1 MESENVDAQRRRKV
15 FFVIGGAGLFLSVSF
30 SVVNYIGTNVSTM
43 WANIVLTSIVAGAVL
58 ALLLGIEDRRVYR
71 FACWGTAIAL
81 CFTAAIGSSLLY
93 YHLVLPLLMFFFLGR
108 REGIVGAGVFLFGM
122 TVLMLAPWL
131 VSSHVYQTGNTLRFL
146 GGYLFVTL
154 VGLSYEKSREQF
166 YVFMEAKNE
175 QIQREKEQLQDSLSR
190 IRETEACLEQTL
202 TEMQGQSQLVEAV
215 FNSMNEG
222 IVVVDATGRQLFHN
236 PSTKRISGMEMVP
249 SKPSEWAQIYG
260 IFYPDQETHVP
271 TDQNPLVR
279 ALRGEET
286 DNFEAFVRNE
296 ERPDGVY
303 ISGSGRPIRSRETN
317 EVTAAVLVF
326 RDITRLKE
334 TEAELRQ
341 TIRNLQDQ
349 AQLMGTVFNS
359 MHEGILVVDATGRQ
373 LFRNPSA
380 VRISGKGMVPSQP
393 DEWAKIYGIF
403 YPDKET
409 YVPTDQNPLVRA
421 LRGESTED
429 FEAFIRNEMRPDGVH
444 VISEG
449 RTIRDTETNE
459 VKAAVL
465 VFHDVTKLKETEA
478 ELRRTI
484 RNLQDQTRLMGTV
497 FNSISDGVVA
507 TDENGSY
514 LIFNASA
521 KRIAGMYEPA
531 AKLAQRPETYG
542 LFLID
547 RETPF
552 PADELPIARAIRG
565 EATDGVEMFIR
576 NPKRPEG
583 VCISVSGRPLR
594 DDSGTTKGGVIV
606 FRDVTAIKEAEERLQ
621 QTTAS
626 LQTQT
631 HAMETIFNSISDGV
645 VVADENGDFRVFN
658 PSAERIVGIGRTDT
672 GPDQWTDRY
681 GIFFLD
687 RATPFPTGEFPL
699 VRAIRGESSNEVE
712 MFIRNPKIP
721 EGVCISVSGRPLRD
735 DSGMTKGGVI
745 VFLDVTERMRAE
757 EALTQAFAQGK
768 LEVVDTILHNIGNA
782 INSVT
787 IGVGT
792 IHEQLARN
800 ELLHRFSALAK
811 AIEAHRDDW
820 IPYLQTDPRGQKVM
834 PFILALAE
842 DFTKQNAQLRQTV
855 ERVENRVAHIVDII
869 RTQRSFENETMVRK
883 DIDLQKAITDA
894 VRLLQDSLAKRNI
907 RIHIDCKNAPKEIRI
922 QESKFHQM
930 LVNLIKNAV
939 EAIDDLAKSSGLKA
953 KPRIQIRSYVQGD
966 FLVFDVID
974 NGIGIEGKNS
984 RIIFSAGYTTKEGG
998 SGLGLHSTA
1007 NFVIGSGG
1015 QIYPLSPGAGKG
1027 TTMRIKLRLSSVAL
1041 NLEDLRGGG

>member
-202 TEMQGQSQLVEAV
+202 TEMQGQSQLVETV

-349 AQLMGTVFNS
+349 AQLMETVFNS
-359 MHEGILVVDATGRQ
+359 MHECILVVDATGRQ

-465 VFHDVTKLKETEA
+465 VFRDVTKLKETEA

-484 RNLQDQTRLMGTV
+484 GNLQDQTRLMETVFNSISDGVVVTDTDGGFLLVNPSAERIVGMAETDASSDQWSETYGTFYPDGKTLFPSSDLPLMRAMCGEASDGTELLIRNTERPEGVYISVNARPLRDDADVVKGGVIIFRDITKLKKAETELKQTVRNLQNQTRLMETV

-542 LFLID
+542 LFLLD

-583 VCISVSGRPLR
+583 VCIPV
-594 DDSGTTKGGVIV
+594 
-606 FRDVTAIKEAEERLQ
+606 
-621 QTTAS
+621 
-626 LQTQT
+626 
-631 HAMETIFNSISDGV
+631 
-645 VVADENGDFRVFN
+645 
-658 PSAERIVGIGRTDT
+658 
-672 GPDQWTDRY
+672 
-681 GIFFLD
+681 
-687 RATPFPTGEFPL
+687 
-699 VRAIRGESSNEVE
+699 
-712 MFIRNPKIP
+712 
-721 EGVCISVSGRPLRD
+721 
-735 DSGMTKGGVI
+735 
-745 VFLDVTERMRAE
+745 
-757 EALTQAFAQGK
+757 
-768 LEVVDTILHNIGNA
+768 
-782 INSVT
+782 
-787 IGVGT
+787 
-792 IHEQLARN
+792 
-800 ELLHRFSALAK
+800 
-811 AIEAHRDDW
+811 
-820 IPYLQTDPRGQKVM
+820 
-834 PFILALAE
+834 
-842 DFTKQNAQLRQTV
+842 
-855 ERVENRVAHIVDII
+855 
-869 RTQRSFENETMVRK
+869 
-883 DIDLQKAITDA
+883 
-894 VRLLQDSLAKRNI
+894 
-907 RIHIDCKNAPKEIRI
+907 
-922 QESKFHQM
+922 
-930 LVNLIKNAV
+930 
-939 EAIDDLAKSSGLKA
+939 
-953 KPRIQIRSYVQGD
+953 
-966 FLVFDVID
+966 
-974 NGIGIEGKNS
+974 
-984 RIIFSAGYTTKEGG
+984 SAGGRCGMIQARRK
-998 SGLGLHSTA
+998 A
-1007 NFVIGSGG
+1007 
-1015 QIYPLSPGAGKG
+1015 A
-1027 TTMRIKLRLSSVAL
+1027 
-1041 NLEDLRGGG
+1041 